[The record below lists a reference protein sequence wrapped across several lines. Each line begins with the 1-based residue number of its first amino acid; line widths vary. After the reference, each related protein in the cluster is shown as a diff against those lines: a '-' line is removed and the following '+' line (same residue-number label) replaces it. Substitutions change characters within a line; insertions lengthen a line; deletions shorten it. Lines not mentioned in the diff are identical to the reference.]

1 MLVRVTMNRV
11 IVLVGLPGSGK
22 STWAAEQRQ
31 TVLSSDAIR
40 ALLSGDET
48 NQAIHARV
56 FSTMRFLLRQRLEL
70 GAGVTI
76 VDATHLARKWRK
88 PWIQLAAKYGAT
100 VEAVYF
106 DIGVEECLR
115 RNRLRTRVVPEAAIR
130 QLAAKLEIPVKAE
143 GFARV
148 RTIRA

>member
-1 MLVRVTMNRV
+1 MIAHVVSKV

-22 STWAAEQRQ
+22 STWAAEQGQ
-31 TVLSSDAIR
+31 TVLSSDAVR
-40 ALLSGDET
+40 LLLSGDET

-76 VDATHLARKWRK
+76 LDATHLARKWRK
-88 PWIQLAAKYGAT
+88 PWIQLAAKYGAP

-115 RNRLRTRVVPEAAIR
+115 RNRLRSRVVPEAAIR
-130 QLAAKLEIPVKAE
+130 EMAAKLQIPAKSE